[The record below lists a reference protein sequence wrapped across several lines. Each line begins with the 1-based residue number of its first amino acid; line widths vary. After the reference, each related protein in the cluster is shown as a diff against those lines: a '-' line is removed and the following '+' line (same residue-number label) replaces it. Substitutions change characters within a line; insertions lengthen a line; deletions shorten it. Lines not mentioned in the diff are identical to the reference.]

1 MGIDVAAPTPRNYGQ
16 ETADTLKSQIDL
28 APQKFAAEQQF
39 APQYQAL
46 QLGMLRNA
54 APQIADI
61 YSQTAPKL
69 AAASVAANSTQRA
82 GDINDISTLGPQARA
97 AIRASSPDSARL
109 LDSITGQ
116 AQSGLD
122 AGSQLTP
129 EQARAAQ
136 QQSRAAFSSR
146 GLAEG
151 PNSALDETLRQQMMG
166 SGVQQQRQQSGLQ
179 ALGAN
184 QQFYG
189 DPFSQILG
197 RSGQGFGATAG
208 ALGQAQGANPGAL
221 FNPESQYSADINN
234 QNWQG
239 ILASRTASA
248 ANTAS
253 LAGAGIS
260 AL

>member
-1 MGIDVAAPTPRNYGQ
+1 MGIDVAAPTPRDYSQ
-16 ETADTLKSQIDL
+16 ETRDTLQAQIDL
-28 APQKFAAEQQF
+28 APQKFAAEQKY
-39 APQYQAL
+39 APQYADL
-46 QLGMLRNA
+46 QLGMLKSA

-61 YSQTAPKL
+61 YAQTAPKL
-69 AAASVAANSTQRA
+69 AQASVGANSVQRA
-82 GDINDISTLGPQARA
+82 GDINDIATLGPQARA
-97 AIRASSPDSARL
+97 ALRASSPDQARL
-109 LDSITGQ
+109 LDSITSQ
-116 AQSGLD
+116 AQAGLD

-129 EQARAAQ
+129 EQARLAQ
-136 QQSRAAFSSR
+136 QQSRQALSDR
-146 GLAEG
+146 GLATG
-151 PNSALDETLRQQMMG
+151 PNAALDEAVRQQMMG
-166 SGVQQQRQQSGLQ
+166 AGVQQQRQQSGLQ

-208 ALGQAQGANPGAL
+208 ALGQAQGTNPGAL

-239 ILASRTASA
+239 VLASRTASA

-253 LAGAGIS
+253 LAGAGLS